1 MWHGREARFRPA
13 EESVA
18 DGRARSAPL
27 SKLRRA
33 SARSILGWR
42 APPGPLLGVLIAGLA
57 TMPLAAG
64 AEPSGGGPLVLRCG
78 KPELRKVAL
87 TFDDGPTAR
96 FTPSVLQ
103 ILSRE
108 RVRAAFFVL
117 GGLARYQPRL
127 LERIHREGH
136 LVASHSFS
144 HPKRGDL
151 ESWRGELRRT
161 VEAVR
166 AAGLEL
172 SPYFRPPH
180 GKLTPAVR
188 QAAGELGYTIILYT
202 LLSSDWTRPGKEALV
217 RQVVG
222 GLGPGGIVVLH
233 DGGGDRGQT
242 VAALPEIIRGLRG
255 KGLEPV
261 RLDELLGPR
270 PKLEQCARAR

>member
-1 MWHGREARFRPA
+1 MWRGGQARSRKGAELVARGMAGSAASSKLGPQDARFVLA
-13 EESVA
+13 QAASV
-18 DGRARSAPL
+18 
-27 SKLRRA
+27 
-33 SARSILGWR
+33 W
-42 APPGPLLGVLIAGLA
+42 PLLGVLVAALA
-57 TMPLAAG
+57 TMPAVAG
-64 AEPSGGGPLVLRCG
+64 AEPSGSGPLVLRCG

-96 FTPSVLQ
+96 HTPAVLQ
-103 ILSRE
+103 ILSSE
-108 RVRAAFFVL
+108 KVRAAFFVL

-136 LVASHSFS
+136 LLASHSFS

-151 ESWRGELRRT
+151 ESWRRELRLT

-233 DGGGDRGQT
+233 DGGGDRDQT
-242 VAALPEIIRGLRG
+242 VAALPEIIRGLRRR
-255 KGLEPV
+255 GLEPV
-261 RLDELLGPR
+261 RLDELLGPQ